1 MNDSAL
7 WLVLHKMKLP
17 SLAIV
22 ISYTISIVGLLL
34 IDGVDNNGDIYHMS
48 IFDAFYFV
56 TYTAS
61 TIGFGEHPF
70 EFTYYQRLWASAMI
84 YISVVS
90 WFYAIGTLVSLL
102 QDKLFISQIRQYRF
116 KKQVDNLRQKFIIVL
131 GYNYVTSEI
140 IKIINDSDYRV
151 VVIENDDNKVNELIL
166 EGFTP
171 HVPVLRANSY
181 DSQTLELAGVTSMFC
196 KALVTLYKNDALNLR
211 IVVAAKMLNSNIT
224 IAAKSTTKNHTE
236 NLKDLDVEVVENP
249 FKIIASQ
256 INSAL
261 RAPNILKLE
270 RWIYQIGMLNDSLP
284 TLPQGRYIVCGY
296 GRFGHEI
303 YKVFKKNNIEAIF
316 IELEE
321 PKTKPDI
328 DIIYGNSDDK
338 IVLKAAGIDKSVA
351 IIAGTQD
358 DTINIS
364 ILRTA
369 KKLNPNIVTIARENH
384 IEDFSIFNNANIDEI
399 FMPSKI
405 LINKTTNA
413 LIKPSADKFIKYI
426 RNQDEIWGQKLVK
439 ELVQNIGEN
448 PQLYLLPLTKKRAI
462 AVLGELKTTALQL
475 SVFKTSLSNYH
486 QENNIIALMIY
497 NSSTKKEIVLPSWDT
512 YIEKQDKILFACDEY
527 SKNEIKYI
535 ANNIFE
541 LHYAMTGAEKRY
553 LPFLRKKS

>member
-22 ISYTISIVGLLL
+22 LSYTISIVGLLL
-34 IDGVDNNGDIYHMS
+34 IDGIDNQGNIYHMS

-102 QDKLFISQIRQYRF
+102 QDKLFISQIKQYRF

-140 IKIINDSDYRV
+140 IKIINESDYRV
-151 VVIENDDNKVNELIL
+151 VVIENDKNKVDELIL
-166 EGFTP
+166 ENFTP
-171 HVPVLRANSY
+171 YVPVLGANSY
-181 DSQTLELAGVTSMFC
+181 DSQTLELAGVRSMFC
-196 KALVTLYKNDALNLR
+196 KALVTLYKNDSLNLR
-211 IVVAAKMLNSNIT
+211 IAVATKMLNPNII
-224 IAAKSTTKNHTE
+224 IAAKSTTKNHTQ
-236 NLKDLDVEVVENP
+236 NLKDLDVEIVENP

-256 INSAL
+256 INLAL
-261 RAPNILKLE
+261 KAPNILKLE
-270 RWIYQIGMLNDSLP
+270 RWIYQIGKLNDPLP
-284 TLPQGRYIVCGY
+284 TLPQGRYIICGY
-296 GRFGHEI
+296 GRFGQEI
-303 YKVFKKNNIEAIF
+303 YKVFKKNNIEAVF
-316 IELEE
+316 IEIKE
-321 PKTKPDI
+321 PTKKDNI
-328 DIIYGNSDDK
+328 EIIYGNGDDK
-338 IVLKAAGIDKSVA
+338 NVLKDAKINDSVA

-413 LIKPSADKFIKYI
+413 LTKPSADKFIKYI
-426 RNQDEIWGQKLVK
+426 RNQDEQWGQKLVK

-448 PQLYLLPLTKKRAI
+448 PQLYLLPMTEKRAT
-462 AVLGELKTTALQL
+462 AVLKELKTNTLKL
-475 SVFKTSLSNYH
+475 SVFRTSLSNYK
-486 QENNIIALMIY
+486 QNNNIIALMIY
-497 NSSTKKEIVLPSWDT
+497 NSESKKEIVLPPWDT
-512 YIEKQDKILFACDEY
+512 TIEKADKILFACDEY
-527 SKNEIKYI
+527 SKNGIKYI

-541 LHYAMTGAEKRY
+541 LHYAMTGKEKRY
-553 LPFLRKKS
+553 LPFF